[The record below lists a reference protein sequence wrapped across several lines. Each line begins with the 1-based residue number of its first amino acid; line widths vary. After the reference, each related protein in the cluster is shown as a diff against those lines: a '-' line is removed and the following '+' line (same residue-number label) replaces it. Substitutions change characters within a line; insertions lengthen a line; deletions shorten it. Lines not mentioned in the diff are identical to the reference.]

1 MASKAA
7 VRLVSLV
14 REWYICTWM
23 LIVRK
28 HDGLF
33 FFSFFAGGGWGR
45 GPIVTQV
52 KLCFWCSLWIPAN
65 QKKNRN
71 RKKICWKF
79 NSWFNKIFMCQSC
92 RFCLPSHLKCS
103 AEWCLSWTVSC
114 LSSKDRHANLYQLL
128 NLYKSKLITTES
140 QSDTL
145 KKLWAC
151 MVRVFNAC

>member
-1 MASKAA
+1 MKRKTASKAA

-33 FFSFFAGGGWGR
+33 FSFFAGGGWGL

-52 KLCFWCSLWIPAN
+52 KLCFWCTLWFPSN
-65 QKKNRN
+65 QKREKNS
-71 RKKICWKF
+71 WKF
-79 NSWFNKIFMCQSC
+79 NSWFNKIFMSQSC
-92 RFCLPSHLKCS
+92 RFCLPSHLKCA
-103 AEWCLSWTVSC
+103 AEWCLSTVSC
-114 LSSKDRHANLYQLL
+114 LSSKDQNANLYQ
-128 NLYKSKLITTES
+128 LYKSKLITTTKS

-151 MVRVFNAC
+151 TVRVFVC